1 MTNYW
6 LFKVKD
12 DSYRN
17 ITMKGIDIYKHRMQD
32 KAWGLK
38 THSESGR
45 RTANIDKLRRGDRVL
60 FYLGGKDGH
69 CFLGT
74 CTLNS
79 GFQNMI
85 ESAVHEDYL
94 DWKQGV
100 LIKDIE
106 QWENPL
112 PIEQLR
118 GKVHLV
124 PIKGNYGSYI
134 QGSITGISAE
144 DHKTV
149 IYENRK

>member
-1 MTNYW
+1 MTNCW

-12 DSYRN
+12 DSDGK
-17 ITMKGIDIYKHRMQD
+17 ITRKGIEIYNHRMQD
-32 KAWGLK
+32 RAWGLK
-38 THSESGR
+38 THSDSGR
-45 RTANIDKLRRGDRVL
+45 RTANIDKLRRGDKVL

-79 GFQNMI
+79 SFQNLI
-85 ESAVHEDYL
+85 EVAVHEDYL

-106 QWENPL
+106 KWNPL
-112 PIEQLR
+112 PIERLR
-118 GKVHLV
+118 GKVRFV

-144 DHKTV
+144 DYKTV
-149 IYENRK
+149 VYENKNR